1 MNSLLREQA
10 DEEEF
15 DIDDLIVLQPKKS
28 KPQKGEGG
36 GEGEEGDEEEEGE
49 GGGEGEEGDEGIDDE
64 AAEEL
69 DRQSGD
75 DHSGHGEAGDEEG
88 EGEDGEPKDSQGNPI
103 DQEDLEQ
110 HSKRTSSKAGKQQ
123 DQPGEGGDQGDGQP
137 KKPGAGG
144 RGASGATAPRAVD
157 WKGMK
162 PRYDWKTLLTRLVR
176 SSNTMEV
183 TYQKVHRRN
192 ITSVHVAAD
201 VGAGV
206 IRPGEKEVESNLVKL
221 CIVVDSSGSMHD
233 AIKTVLS
240 NVQKLLTEN
249 SASVAK
255 SFAFVEFSSNYHM
268 YLCTYSGRNGTAVPI
283 KSVKD
288 IGAKSPLKPETIE
301 SLLTRHQGGA
311 TNFTSALTA
320 ELSAF
325 AAQKYNIL
333 IMTDTDIMG
342 SGNKEEFLDLY
353 AKHHSQ
359 VYLILDSRDSWLKVV
374 QAMKSASAN
383 ISHM

>member
-15 DIDDLIVLQPKKS
+15 DVEDIIVLEPK
-28 KPQKGEGG
+28 QQQQQGEGG
-36 GEGEEGDEEEEGE
+36 GEGEEGEEGE
-49 GGGEGEEGDEGIDDE
+49 EEDIDSE

-69 DRQSGD
+69 ERQAGD
-75 DHSGHGEAGDEEG
+75 DHSGHHEEG
-88 EGEDGEPKDSQGNPI
+88 EGEEGEEGEPKDAQGNPI
-103 DQEDLEQ
+103 DQEDIEE
-110 HSKRTSSKAGKQQ
+110 HSKRVSSKAGKQQ
-123 DQPGEGGDQGDGQP
+123 DSGGEEGSAQADKSG
-137 KKPGAGG
+137 KGARGG
-144 RGASGATAPRAVD
+144 RGAGGTTAPRTVD
-157 WKGMK
+157 WQSMR

-176 SSNTMEV
+176 SSTSTEL

-206 IRPGEKEVESNLVKL
+206 VRPGEKEVESNLVKL
-221 CIVVDSSGSMHD
+221 CLVVDSSGSMHES
-233 AIKTVLS
+233 IKTVLA

-249 SASVAK
+249 TASVSR

-268 YLCTYSGRNGTAVPI
+268 YLCTVSGRSGTAVPI

-288 IGAKSPLKPETIE
+288 IGAKSAAKPETI
-301 SLLTRHQGGA
+301 SALLTRHQGGA
-311 TNFTSALTA
+311 TNFSSELAA

-333 IMTDTDIMG
+333 IMTDTDIMA
-342 SGNKEEFLDLY
+342 SGNREAFLDLY

-359 VYLILDSRDSWLKVV
+359 VYLILDNQSSWQSVV
-374 QAMKSASAN
+374 KSMQSASAN